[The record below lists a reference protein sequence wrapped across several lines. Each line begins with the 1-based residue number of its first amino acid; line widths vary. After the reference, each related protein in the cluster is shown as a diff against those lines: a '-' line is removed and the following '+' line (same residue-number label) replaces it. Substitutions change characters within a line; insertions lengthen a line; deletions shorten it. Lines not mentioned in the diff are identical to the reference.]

1 MADTGRTTL
10 PVAAIIPARDAGSVS
25 TAVAAILAGR
35 AVPREVVVVDD
46 GSRTRVGDIPGA
58 RVIRT
63 PGLGRGPARNIG
75 ARNTTEPLLWF
86 VDADVL
92 VSDATLELLHAH
104 LAEGLAGVMAVY
116 SDQGGRGYQSFRLT
130 QHRYHVIKD
139 PEPRHMSAACV
150 LLLRSCYDE
159 LGGFPDLPAMEDVA
173 FGLAGTRLGYRW
185 RSLPAAT
192 VLHLPRP
199 TAFQVIARDHTE
211 RGMAAVELAAHEGL
225 VLEHAVSPRELVAAG
240 GSVAFAA
247 SLLLPRRIRRALR
260 LQLITFGV
268 WMAAEWPWLRYAQRR
283 KGLYFA
289 LASLGWLVVFRLA
302 VITGVARG
310 VFSGRS

>member
-1 MADTGRTTL
+1 MADTAHVRL
-10 PVAAIIPARDAGSVS
+10 PVAAIIPARDASSVS
-25 TAVAAILAGR
+25 RVVAAILAGR
-35 AVPREVVVVDD
+35 AVAREVVVVDD
-46 GSRTRVGDIPGA
+46 GSRTQVGDIPGA

-92 VSDATLELLHAH
+92 VSEATLELLHAN
-104 LAEGLAGVMAVY
+104 LADGISGVMAVY
-116 SDQGGRGYQSFRLT
+116 SDQGGHGYQSFRLT
-130 QHRYHVIKD
+130 QHRYHVIND
-139 PEPRHMSAACV
+139 PEPHHMSAACV
-150 LLLRSCYDE
+150 LLARSCYED

-173 FGLAGTRLGYRW
+173 FGLAGTRMGFRW

-192 VLHLPRP
+192 VQHLPRL
-199 TAFQVIARDHTE
+199 TAFQVIARDHAE
-211 RGMAAVELAAHEGL
+211 RGMAAVGLAEHEGL

-240 GSVAFAA
+240 GSVAFVA

-260 LQLITFGV
+260 IQLITFGV
-268 WMAAEWPWLRYAQRR
+268 WMAAEWPWLRYARRR
-283 KGLYFA
+283 KGLHFA
-289 LASLGWLVVFRLA
+289 VASLGWLFVFRLA
-302 VITGVARG
+302 VITGVVRS